1 MRYFTFAKWLTT
13 KENFNSLTHYKQ
25 WLSFLSKDEAQKT
38 DLYYHEKYSNWQ
50 KFLQT
55 EWD

>member
-1 MRYFTFAKWLTT
+1 MRYFTFTKWITT

-38 DLYYHEKYSNWQ
+38 DLYYHEKYLNWQ
-50 KFLQT
+50 KRFQT